1 MLQKILAIIG
11 CVFLCLILSVSLG
24 IGAKILVETIN
35 DRRAESV
42 ETQQQGDESARSG
55 DFNQH
60 GAEPAQSGEVS
71 P

>member
-42 ETQQQGDESARSG
+42 ETQQQGDESA
-55 DFNQH
+55 
-60 GAEPAQSGEVS
+60 QSGEVS